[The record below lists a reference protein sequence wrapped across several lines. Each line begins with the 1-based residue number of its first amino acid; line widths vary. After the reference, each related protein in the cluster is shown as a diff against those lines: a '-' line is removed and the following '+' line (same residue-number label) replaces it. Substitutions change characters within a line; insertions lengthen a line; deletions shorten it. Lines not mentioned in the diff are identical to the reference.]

1 MLGKPLQS
9 DKLTSSMSRL
19 SYARLLVELNLMD
32 DLPYSIQVLLPN
44 GAILT
49 QPVVYETLS
58 KFCKHCKV
66 LSHTTAACSSK
77 SRPSNQGHQGI
88 SDNELRSRGI
98 NSMTNIVVGNNGN
111 HQSDQQTLDPM
122 QAEAEA
128 VTDGWEVVKGKKPNC
143 KFSRPRETTMT
154 DVPQSVAC
162 PMDVRLRGAC
172 DETSN
177 GLTTSSGGGEGISTG
192 LIRTG
197 EKACEGTSAGFIFRN
212 GEKVC
217 DKIIQIAAPSVV
229 ATRRSTR
236 KLGGSGRRPPT
247 SPAC

>member
-1 MLGKPLQS
+1 
-9 DKLTSSMSRL
+9 
-19 SYARLLVELNLMD
+19 
-32 DLPYSIQVLLPN
+32 
-44 GAILT
+44 
-49 QPVVYETLS
+49 
-58 KFCKHCKV
+58 
-66 LSHTTAACSSK
+66 
-77 SRPSNQGHQGI
+77 
-88 SDNELRSRGI
+88 
-98 NSMTNIVVGNNGN
+98 
-111 HQSDQQTLDPM
+111 M

-162 PMDVRLRGAC
+162 PLDVRLRGAC

>member
-1 MLGKPLQS
+1 V
-9 DKLTSSMSRL
+9 
-19 SYARLLVELNLMD
+19 LVELNLMD

-49 QPVVYETLS
+49 QSVVYETLP

-143 KFSRPRETTMT
+143 KF
-154 DVPQSVAC
+154 
-162 PMDVRLRGAC
+162 L
-172 DETSN
+172 
-177 GLTTSSGGGEGISTG
+177 L
-192 LIRTG
+192 
-197 EKACEGTSAGFIFRN
+197 K
-212 GEKVC
+212 
-217 DKIIQIAAPSVV
+217 
-229 ATRRSTR
+229 
-236 KLGGSGRRPPT
+236 
-247 SPAC
+247 